1 MMTKQLSYLALGD
14 SYTIGEAVEQ
24 SASFPHQLVALLKE
38 KGLEVSEPKVI
49 AKTGWTT
56 DELKAAI
63 EQEKINETFDLVTLL
78 IGVNNQY
85 RGYSPEVYKK
95 EFTELLEMAIGFA
108 KGEQQRVY
116 VVSIPNWGVTEFAQ
130 QSGRNQQ
137 TISEEIDVFNEI
149 NKQITLAKQVSYL
162 DITPAS
168 REAVNDN
175 SLIAKDGLHPSEKMY
190 QQWAQRLAASIKL
203 PSK

>member
-1 MMTKQLSYLALGD
+1 MAQQISYLALGD

-38 KGLEVSEPKVI
+38 KGLDVSEPKVI

-116 VVSIPNWGVTEFAQ
+116 VVSIPDWGVTEFAQ

-149 NKQITLAKQVSYL
+149 NKQITVAKQVSYL

>member
-49 AKTGWTT
+49 ATTGWTT

-116 VVSIPNWGVTEFAQ
+116 VVSIPDWGVTEFAQ

-149 NKQITLAKQVSYL
+149 NKQITVSKQVSYL

>member
-1 MMTKQLSYLALGD
+1 MAQQISYLALGD

-63 EQEKINETFDLVTLL
+63 QQEKINENFDLVTLL

-116 VVSIPNWGVTEFAQ
+116 VVSIPDWGVTEFAQ

-149 NKQITLAKQVSYL
+149 NKQITVAKQVSYL

-203 PSK
+203 PSR

>member
-1 MMTKQLSYLALGD
+1 MAQQISYLALGD

-63 EQEKINETFDLVTLL
+63 QQEKINETFDLVTLL

-116 VVSIPNWGVTEFAQ
+116 VVSIPDWGVTEFAQ

-149 NKQITLAKQVSYL
+149 NKQITVAKQVSYL